1 MERSETGEHALGPGW
16 RRLRS
21 AALLV
26 GLLVGLGLAA
36 AAVIG
41 VLALAMAA
49 LMDQTL
55 G

>member
-1 MERSETGEHALGPGW
+1 MVRSETGERAVGPDWGSI
-16 RRLRS
+16 RS
-21 AALLV
+21 AVVLV
-26 GLLVGLGLAA
+26 GLLVGLGVAS